1 MSAQGL
7 SPSIDSGARADL
19 AAPGDAAAP
28 APGTPLVPYRRRT
41 PGPRLLPT
49 VYPVC
54 LAVADGWAMAAA
66 VAAAQPGRPDGALP
80 AAAAAAIVALN
91 AGGGLYRARRGPS
104 LLTDLR
110 ALLVRVLLVGTVA
123 AVLLAADPFA
133 WLWLLALAT
142 AVPVASRALANGA
155 ARTYRCRRSRSRP
168 ALVVG
173 VGGTSGQL
181 VELLRVRGEFGL
193 APVGQVA
200 AGLPAATIAAP
211 ASAPASGDAAAGAPA
226 AGTPGGPAERPG
238 ADEPALPVLGD
249 IADVPV
255 LVEKHGVGTLIVVAE
270 DVAPEQLDA
279 VLRLSFGLSCETLL
293 VQPPA
298 AVVPVEPG
306 RREYLAGLP
315 CARVDW
321 RLRDPARRYAKR
333 LLDVAVAAVLLVL
346 AAPLFA
352 ACAVAVRL
360 EGGPGVLFRQRRIG
374 LGGEEFV
381 LLKFRTL
388 QPADEQ
394 ESDTRWTVQGDRRM
408 GPVGRFLRNTSMD
421 ELPQLWNV
429 VRGDMSLVGP
439 RPERPHFVEQFSRTC
454 PGYMLRHRVPVGM
467 TGWAQVHG
475 FRGDTSIELRARL
488 DNHYIDHWS
497 FGADLKILLL
507 TARAVLGRDSG

>member
-7 SPSIDSGARADL
+7 SSSIDSGTRADRAPDGDPDGGGVAL
-19 AAPGDAAAP
+19 APGM
-28 APGTPLVPYRRRT
+28 PLVPYRRRT
-41 PGPRLLPT
+41 PGPRLLPAL
-49 VYPVC
+49 YPVC

-66 VAAAQPGRPDGALP
+66 VSAAQPGRPHGGLPGA
-80 AAAAAAIVALN
+80 AVAAAAAIVALN
-91 AGGGLYRARRGPS
+91 AAGGLYRPRRGPS
-104 LLTDLR
+104 LLGDLR
-110 ALLVRVLLVGTVA
+110 AVLVRVLLVGTVA
-123 AVLLAADPFA
+123 AVLLAARPLA

-142 AVPVASRALANGA
+142 TVPVASRALANGA
-155 ARTYRCRRSRSRP
+155 ARIYRCRRSRSRP

-173 VGGTSGQL
+173 VGGTSGHL
-181 VELLRVRGEFGL
+181 VDLLRVRGEFGL

-200 AGLPAATIAAP
+200 AGPP
-211 ASAPASGDAAAGAPA
+211 GGAP
-226 AGTPGGPAERPG
+226 GGGPDA

-249 IADVPV
+249 VTDVPA
-255 LVEKHGVGTLIVVAE
+255 LVEEHGVGTLIVVAE
-270 DVAPEQLDA
+270 DVAPPHLDA
-279 VLRLSFGLSCETLL
+279 VLRLSFGLACETLL

-298 AVVPVEPG
+298 AVVPIEAG

-321 RLRDPARRYAKR
+321 RLREPGPRFAKR
-333 LLDVAVAAVLLVL
+333 LLDVAVACALLVV

-352 ACAVAVRL
+352 VCAAAVRL

-388 QPADEQ
+388 KPADEQ
-394 ESDTRWTVQGDRRM
+394 ESDTRWTVRGDRRM
-408 GPVGRFLRNTSMD
+408 GPVGRFLRDTSMD